1 MSDHNDPRTADRLLT
16 VDELATYLGLS
27 RPALRQMIHRRQ
39 IPFIR
44 LGERRIRFNLGDID
58 AWLNDQRVEAQL

>member
-1 MSDHNDPRTADRLLT
+1 MTTRNGPYTPDRLLN
-16 VDELATYLGLS
+16 VDELAAYLGVS
-27 RPALRQMIHRRQ
+27 HQSLRHMVHRRQ

-58 AWLNDQRVEAQL
+58 AWLNEQRVEAQL